1 MSRKPNTLK
10 YYMWGYQPHFRI
22 SLKIRAE
29 DLFGKLSNKLVPD
42 VFLVGKLVDTDP
54 SSHPVC
60 PEPEDFCDVS
70 IFNNLDVIISQIAA
84 DDPEQNLFQTHP
96 IAAENQKKRMNKRW
110 IKEGVLK
117 ILGESDSEG
126 QFFGS
131 FPKRINNYEVVVIL
145 RFEKKLFESF
155 YSLKIDTVNG
165 RYKISQSFIDSC
177 ITEFL
182 NAAAAALD
190 KDNPGA
196 SGSIERPTDELMR
209 GAAKSLMH
217 TPALYCGSFEGY
229 VLYDAANAI
238 SLSRYEG
245 SEAVGRLLV
254 SRQDHPSIETVVRFL
269 KPAKLNRARSIRKLL
284 ETSSDSLALL
294 TDSHVVYG
302 LGLQKNNYDAS
313 KEDLYEIRF
322 TKRHAWSLVHANNVI
337 MTIEDGLPQLPKEKI
352 SREKILSDLKRLFP
366 VNSEDQ
372 NKNIY
377 NLIECAAKQKHGTML
392 VITNKAEQ
400 ETKRLE
406 NQSTP
411 IDPIKL
417 NKELVHN
424 LTTIDGAIL
433 LSPDG
438 TCHAIGVVL
447 DGVASPKGDPA
458 RGARYNSAIRYISVN
473 SDSLAVVLSEDG
485 TVDLVP
491 NLRPQFPRA
500 DIDQVVEEA
509 KKILAEV
516 DPDLGDVSQLIQRF
530 EQIPFY
536 LNDEDC
542 TIANKLIEM
551 LDKEP
556 LEAGEFR
563 IQYKMFKKHEEMND
577 SYYL

>member
-1 MSRKPNTLK
+1 MSRKSNTLK

-22 SLKIRAE
+22 SLKVRAE

-42 VFLVGKLVDTDP
+42 VFLVGKLVDKDP
-54 SSHPVC
+54 NSHPVC
-60 PEPEDFCDVS
+60 PDPEDFCDVS
-70 IFNNLDVIISQIAA
+70 IFNNLDSVISEIADA
-84 DDPEQNLFQTHP
+84 DPDKHMFHTQLT
-96 IAAENQKKRMNKRW
+96 AAENHQKRINKRW
-110 IKEGVLK
+110 IRQGVLK
-117 ILGESDSEG
+117 ILSESDSEG

-131 FPKRINNYEVVVIL
+131 FPKRVDNYEVVVVL

-182 NAAAAALD
+182 NAAADALD

-209 GAAKSLMH
+209 SSAKSLMH
-217 TPALYCGSFEGY
+217 TPAWHCGSFKGLY
-229 VLYDAANAI
+229 GLYDAANAI

-294 TDSHVVYG
+294 TDSDIVYG
-302 LGLQKNNYDAS
+302 LGVQKNNYDAS

-322 TKRHAWSLVHANNVI
+322 TKHHAWSLVHANNVI
-337 MTIEDGLPQLPKEKI
+337 MTIEDGSPQLPKEKI
-352 SREKILSDLKRLFP
+352 SKEKILSDLKRLFP
-366 VNSEDQ
+366 ANSEDQ

-377 NLIECAAKQKHGTML
+377 SLIECAAKQKHGTML

-400 ETKRLE
+400 EAKRLE

-411 IDPIKL
+411 IEPIKL
-417 NKELVHN
+417 NQELVHN

-433 LSPDG
+433 LSPNG
-438 TCHAIGVVL
+438 VCHAIGVVL

-473 SDSLAVVLSEDG
+473 NDSLAVVISEDG

-491 NLRPQFPRA
+491 NLRPQFPRL
-500 DIDQVVEEA
+500 DIDEVIKEA
-509 KKILAEV
+509 QEILAKPEL
-516 DPDLGDVSQLIQRF
+516 DLGD
-530 EQIPFY
+530 
-536 LNDEDC
+536 
-542 TIANKLIEM
+542 ANKLLQWFETVAFY
-551 LDKEP
+551 LSENDCNVANKLLELRDKAPYE
-556 LEAGEFR
+556 GIR
-563 IQYKMFKKHEEMND
+563 IVYKQFKKHEEMND
-577 SYYL
+577 SYYI